1 MPSIG
6 PDSNVLDISAATRS
20 LQALSNTVKSAP
32 QDYQSVP
39 LDKLIHKEK
48 AIADEI
54 LERTDTVPSP
64 AVSLAIESHDDEDLT
79 EVAKQ
84 IESYLKA
91 IEEYNSNLKSQIK
104 KTQSNSTSRQL
115 AHATRLA
122 MELGAAASA
131 GSSFNNTALMPD
143 EDGRVDNLNQ
153 GSLSSPEV
161 INTVNT
167 DSDIPP
173 FEPDIKDNSCF
184 MPESMPQDRPE
195 SMTDTVS
202 DSLPLAIDQ
211 SRSDV
216 MADPMSVHTAMHNTK
231 EDNNTYSDVK
241 KSKEQRKDGFLQA
254 QALASALFDDTNT
267 PSQEPVTAASLN
279 QINMPDA
286 KDVEPTQAQQFTPE
300 PQSQDP
306 AVNNTGSDNI
316 FAVSQDSAGTVNA
329 ALENTAAAKNSIDA
343 SNKDKPKTDKAG
355 TKVCADNISAVT
367 VHSDTVDNTPQ
378 SFAVSTSVSTDTVY
392 SAQNTAYTQKVLSGQ
407 SASSAAL
414 TTSADNGTQSIFN
427 LNNYTPRRHKKAAE
441 YIKEQRAVQSVN
453 ISGLDFLGQDDED
466 ESFESILQKAR
477 QRAGN
482 NAAASAQ
489 TPEQTASQAVM
500 HAASHVVSQLV
511 AQMEQSAMN
520 HTDTTP
526 LSTVVESNKSK
537 EGSGISY
544 VQGHSGATDSIASLR
559 TDNPENDSFA
569 SHSTQST
576 ASMQTSAQGS
586 VLNTYESIDTSGSVL
601 KKEQSRSDIQSMAD
615 NYTNDAVD
623 LNDSAEDLYPESA
636 DTFAADESDDE
647 YYEYLQSTDGFDL
660 DMPSSL
666 STEASDNSAAI
677 VDGNPLHVSAAQRE
691 IIESSSSHALNFA
704 GKELKTPEDFY
715 YKVKEYDPWYKDIV
729 DAGYQSGP
737 DYALLTESER
747 MVDANDKAHWTL
759 LINAKYSLM
768 TGDPSWLHNITTRF
782 SAFIHSALKIDIKIV
797 DSTPDNCPYNFALN
811 EYLNAI
817 SKIRGSIEK
826 SSMQSVLNLLKED
839 INVLQ
844 IDIYKDSKKAL
855 T

>member
-54 LERTDTVPSP
+54 LERTKTVPSP

-79 EVAKQ
+79 EVANL

-91 IEEYNSNLKSQIK
+91 IKEYNSNLKSQIK
-104 KTQSNSTSRQL
+104 KTQSSSTSRQL
-115 AHATRLA
+115 AHAARLA

-153 GSLSSPEV
+153 DSLSSPDV

-167 DSDIPP
+167 DIPP
-173 FEPDIKDNSCF
+173 FEPDIKDNSSF
-184 MPESMPQDRPE
+184 MPESMMQDRPE
-195 SMTDTVS
+195 SMTDTVA

-216 MADPMSVHTAMHNTK
+216 MADPMSVHTAMHKTK
-231 EDNNTYSDVK
+231 EDDNTYSDVK

-286 KDVEPTQAQQFTPE
+286 KDVETTQAQQFTPE
-300 PQSQDP
+300 PQSPDP

-329 ALENTAAAKNSIDA
+329 ALENTAAAKSSIDA
-343 SNKDKPKTDKAG
+343 SNKDKPNTDKAG
-355 TKVCADNISAVT
+355 TKVCADNSSAVT
-367 VHSDTVDNTPQ
+367 VHSDTVNNTPQ

-392 SAQNTAYTQKVLSGQ
+392 SAQNTAYTQKALSRQ
-407 SASSAAL
+407 SASSASL

-441 YIKEQRAVQSVN
+441 FIKEQMAVQSVN

-482 NAAASAQ
+482 NATASAQ
-489 TPEQTASQAVM
+489 ISDQSASQAVV
-500 HAASHVVSQLV
+500 HAPSHVVSQL
-511 AQMEQSAMN
+511 ASQMEQSAMN

-526 LSTVVESNKSK
+526 LSTVVESNKSQ
-537 EGSGISY
+537 EDFVLSY
-544 VQGHSGATDSIASLR
+544 VQEQSEAADSIASSR
-559 TDNPENDSFA
+559 TDNLKQDSFA
-569 SHSTQST
+569 SHSTQFT

-586 VLNTYESIDTSGSVL
+586 VLNTYESTDTSGSVL

>member
-54 LERTDTVPSP
+54 LERTKTVPSP

-79 EVAKQ
+79 EVANL

-91 IEEYNSNLKSQIK
+91 IKEYNSNLKSQIK
-104 KTQSNSTSRQL
+104 KTQSSSTSRQL
-115 AHATRLA
+115 AHAARLA

-153 GSLSSPEV
+153 DSLSSPDV

-167 DSDIPP
+167 DIPP
-173 FEPDIKDNSCF
+173 FEPDIKDNSSF
-184 MPESMPQDRPE
+184 MPESMMQDRPE
-195 SMTDTVS
+195 SMTDTVA

-216 MADPMSVHTAMHNTK
+216 MADPMSVHTAMHKTK
-231 EDNNTYSDVK
+231 VDDKTDNGVK

-254 QALASALFDDTNT
+254 QALASALFDDNTNT
-267 PSQEPVTAASLN
+267 PSQEPLATANLN
-279 QINMPDA
+279 QGSMLDT
-286 KDVEPTQAQQFTPE
+286 KDVQPIQAQQFISDVP
-300 PQSQDP
+300 SSDH

-329 ALENTAAAKNSIDA
+329 ALENTAAAKSSIDA
-343 SNKDKPKTDKAG
+343 SNTDKAN
-355 TKVCADNISAVT
+355 TEVCADNISAVT
-367 VHSDTVDNTPQ
+367 LHPDTVDNTPQ
-378 SFAVSTSVSTDTVY
+378 SLALSASVSTDTIY
-392 SAQNTAYTQKVLSGQ
+392 SAQNTAYTQKAVSRQ
-407 SASSAAL
+407 SVSSSTL

-441 YIKEQRAVQSVN
+441 YIKEQMAVQSVN

-477 QRAGN
+477 QRAEN
-482 NAAASAQ
+482 NVASAQ
-489 TPEQTASQAVM
+489 KSNQRASQTVV
-500 HAASHVVSQLV
+500 HAPSHVVSQL
-511 AQMEQSAMN
+511 ASQMEQSAMN

-526 LSTVVESNKSK
+526 LSTVVESNKSQ
-537 EGSGISY
+537 EDFVLSY
-544 VQGHSGATDSIASLR
+544 VQEQSGATDSIASLK
-559 TDNPENDSFA
+559 TDNIEHDSFA
-569 SHSTQST
+569 SHSTQSIT
-576 ASMQTSAQGS
+576 SMQTSAQGS
-586 VLNTYESIDTSGSVL
+586 VLNTYESTDTSGRDL
-601 KKEQSRSDIQSMAD
+601 KKEQSRTD
-615 NYTNDAVD
+615 NYTNDAID
-623 LNDSAEDLYPESA
+623 LNDGAEDLYPESA
-636 DTFAADESDDE
+636 DTYAADESDDE

-666 STEASDNSAAI
+666 STDDSDNSAAI

-691 IIESSSSHALNFA
+691 IIESSSSHALSFA

-729 DAGYQSGP
+729 DAGYQRGP

-797 DSTPDNCPYNFALN
+797 DGTPDNCPYNFALN
-811 EYLNAI
+811 EYLNEI
-817 SKIRGSIEK
+817 SKIRGCIEK

-844 IDIYKDSKKAL
+844 IDIYKDNKKAL